1 MVNVSDGIGLD
12 VVGTVC
18 QWDREENAL
27 KEREYVN
34 GILYLLIPKLHASYG
49 LPVEDCFLM
58 M

>member
-34 GILYLLIPKLHASYG
+34 GILYLLIPKSYHMDY
-49 LPVEDCFLM
+49 LLKIAF
-58 M
+58 